1 METTTLLSTKGQIV
15 VPKAIRESKGWKAG
29 TEFTVE
35 ETPQGLLL
43 RPKRKIKRTTLAD
56 LERFTAK
63 HKWKGKPLSLKDM
76 DKAIG
81 EAVLESWARSERN
94 ARG

>member
-1 METTTLLSTKGQIV
+1 METTKLSSKGQIIL
-15 VPKAIRESKGWKAG
+15 PKSVRDARHWKAG
-29 TEFTVE
+29 TEFTIE

-43 RPKRKIKRTTLAD
+43 RPKRKIRRTTLAD
-56 LERFTAK
+56 LARFTAK